1 MPGISFEMRWPIDAE
16 GSDRVA
22 EDTNRTNKPMTTSS
36 AETTEQTYT
45 VEEYERLPEDDGYR
59 DELVRGRLVREPGPG
74 NEHGMVQ
81 ANLTAELHRH
91 MREHDLGVV
100 RVETGYVLS
109 TEPATVRCPDVSFI
123 ARDRIPP
130 EGLPRGF
137 PRIPPDL
144 AVEVVSPSNTAADV
158 QEKVEEYFGAGVRQ
172 VWIVY
177 PRTRKVAVH
186 LSPAEVQVFG
196 NAEELEG
203 GELIPGLRLPVAKLF
218 ED

>member
-1 MPGISFEMRWPIDAE
+1 
-16 GSDRVA
+16 
-22 EDTNRTNKPMTTSS
+22 MTTPS
-36 AETTEQTYT
+36 AETTERTYT
-45 VEEYERLPEDDGYR
+45 IEEYEQLPEDEGYR
-59 DELVRGRLVREPGPG
+59 DELVRGRLVREPVPG

-81 ANLTAELHRH
+81 ANLAAELRQYV
-91 MREHDLGVV
+91 REHDLGVV

-109 TEPATVRCPDVSFI
+109 TKPATVRCPDVSFI
-123 ARDRIPP
+123 ARDRLPA

-144 AVEVVSPSNTAADV
+144 AIEIVSPSNTAADV
-158 QEKVEEYFGAGVRQ
+158 QERVEEYFEAGVRQ

-177 PRTRKVAVH
+177 PRTGKVAVH

-196 NAEELEG
+196 NAEELDG
-203 GELIPGLRLPVAKLF
+203 GRVIPGLRLSVAKLF